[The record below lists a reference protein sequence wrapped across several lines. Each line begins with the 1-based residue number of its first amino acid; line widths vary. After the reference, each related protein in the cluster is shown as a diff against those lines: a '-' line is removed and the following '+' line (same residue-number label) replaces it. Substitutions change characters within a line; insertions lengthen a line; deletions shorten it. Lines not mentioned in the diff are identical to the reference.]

1 MNELLLI
8 RLEKAKIKGDKIIKE
23 IYKKQLENVRLKKE
37 LNRVNGET
45 KIDTRDILKH
55 YCKDEIG
62 KLEVVLKNKIQ
73 LLIDTLK
80 YKEEI

>member
-45 KIDTRDILKH
+45 KIDTRHILKY

>member
-8 RLEKAKIKGDKIIKE
+8 RLEKAKIKRDKIAKE

-45 KIDTRDILKH
+45 KIDTRDILKY